1 MDTKISETQKNEEF
15 SSETPNMVYQESIV
29 ETGENHHL
37 SGEKG
42 SNRVMPS
49 RRSDHVDDPRNWPLW
64 GRAWVAFL
72 VSAMGFMAQVG
83 SSLINPCY
91 TIMAEDMNISV
102 EQASYCTTVFML
114 FSGFVPM
121 LIVPFSNI
129 YGRRNLYL
137 ICTVIAAA
145 ANIGSGAA
153 KSYGAVIVGRV
164 FYGIGGGIPL
174 GIGAATICDLF
185 PQSER
190 GFYMG
195 IYTLCVNNGPH
206 LAPIAGGYIALNLS
220 WRWCWYIPG
229 IIQAGFVVILFFTFP
244 ETLFSRTD
252 FSRLEKTSYLKK
264 LFFHGKVLSGRSVVF
279 PKDFLAPYRMCKY
292 VAVSLPA
299 VYWATAN
306 TYGSAL
312 FALTGSRI
320 AAVQYDFNVA
330 QTGLLMGIPLTIG
343 CMIGETSAGWVS
355 DWALNA
361 YARQHNGVRKPE
373 IRLALLPGC
382 LLLLAGVFPYGPLV
396 QEKKPWINLAICMGV
411 TGVGVQMAA
420 TMVYTYT
427 TDCYKPQSA
436 EVAAIINAYKS
447 SEFYP
452 GNALL
457 FAFTIGFYAVPF
469 GETAGWNVSF
479 PVLGTV
485 NGLFLLGIVYLW
497 FNGEKIRM
505 KQGPPHMHDDL

>member
-1 MDTKISETQKNEEF
+1 MDTKIDEAQMKEEF
-15 SSETPNMVYQESIV
+15 PSKTPSVVQQESVLEMV
-29 ETGENHHL
+29 EKPQHSSDEER
-37 SGEKG
+37 S
-42 SNRVMPS
+42 SVVMPS
-49 RRSDHVDDPRNWPLW
+49 RRTDHADDPRNWPLW

-91 TIMAEDMNISV
+91 TIMAKDMNITV

-121 LIVPFSNI
+121 LIVPYSNI

-137 ICTVIAAA
+137 ICTAIAAA

-153 KSYGAVIVGRV
+153 KSYGGVIVGRV

-206 LAPIAGGYIALNLS
+206 LAPIAGGFIAQNLS
-220 WRWCWYIPG
+220 WRWCYYIPG

-244 ETLFSRTD
+244 ETLFSRTE
-252 FSRLEKTSYLKK
+252 FSSLEKTPYFKK
-264 LFFHGKVLSGRSVVF
+264 LLFHGKVLRGRSVIF
-279 PKDFLAPYRMCKY
+279 PKDFLAPYRMCHY

-320 AAVQYDFNVA
+320 AAVQYNFNVA
-330 QTGLLMGIPLTIG
+330 QTGLLMGVPLTIG
-343 CMIGETSAGWVS
+343 CMIGETSAGWLS
-355 DWALNA
+355 DYILNA
-361 YARQHNGVRKPE
+361 YARRHNGVRKPE
-373 IRLALLPGC
+373 IRLVLLPGC
-382 LLLLAGVFPYGPLV
+382 LFLLAGVFPYGPLV
-396 QEKKPWINLAICMGV
+396 QEKKPWIDLAICMGV
-411 TGVGVQMAA
+411 AGVGVQMAA

-447 SEFYP
+447 SKFHP
-452 GNALL
+452 GSPLCVGRKNPL
-457 FAFTIGFYAVPF
+457 T
-469 GETAGWNVSF
+469 
-479 PVLGTV
+479 
-485 NGLFLLGIVYLW
+485 
-497 FNGEKIRM
+497 
-505 KQGPPHMHDDL
+505 Q